1 MIRVMGGKSVKS
13 GTQET
18 NESCRAR
25 SYRSAAHRCFDDGFT
40 SRAVR
45 AIPACLA
52 LVLLVGCGYQ
62 FRVEGAGPTIGG
74 TRAQTSDQPTPR
86 LVIRT
91 LENKSFEP
99 NLETRYTNYLR
110 REFSSGSGTQI
121 VPDSEAADLVL
132 TGQILSVEVPTLSF
146 SLTPTPGSQTGS
158 ATTLESRA
166 EVTVV
171 VKIEETRTKKLVWT
185 QIAKGSSEFYITPD
199 LQFNRVLQTRALEQ
213 AGRFAAEDLASRFL
227 LHLESSG
234 GVKPAAEASS
244 MEPAAQ

>member
-1 MIRVMGGKSVKS
+1 M
-13 GTQET
+13 TQFRT
-18 NESCRAR
+18 IAR
-25 SYRSAAHRCFDDGFT
+25 WGAPLVSA
-40 SRAVR
+40 V
-45 AIPACLA
+45 CL
-52 LVLLVGCGYQ
+52 LLLAGCGYQ

-74 TRAQTSDQPTPR
+74 KRAQASDQPTPR

-91 LENKSFEP
+91 LVNNSFEP

-110 REFSSGSGTQI
+110 REFSSGSGTQV
-121 VPDSEAADLVL
+121 VPDNEAADLVL
-132 TGQILSVEVPTLSF
+132 TGQILSVSVPTLSF
-146 SLTPTPGSQTGS
+146 TLTPTPSNQTGS

-227 LHLESSG
+227 LHLESG
-234 GVKPAAEASS
+234 GGAKPAAAGSS
-244 MEPAAQ
+244 TVPSAQ

>member
-1 MIRVMGGKSVKS
+1 MPAIAMRMKHPSYLSMLSTQHSAFAAILVM
-13 GTQET
+13 
-18 NESCRAR
+18 AALL
-25 SYRSAAHRCFDDGFT
+25 SA
-40 SRAVR
+40 
-45 AIPACLA
+45 
-52 LVLLVGCGYQ
+52 CGYQ

-74 TRAQTSDQPTPR
+74 ATTRASDQPTPR

-110 REFSSGSGTQI
+110 REFSSGSGAQV

-146 SLTPTPGSQTGS
+146 SLTPTPGSQAGS

-171 VKIEETRTKKLVWT
+171 VKIEETRTKKLIWT
-185 QIAKGSSEFYITPD
+185 QVAKGSSEFYITPD

-227 LHLESSG
+227 LHLESG
-234 GVKPAAEASS
+234 GGATPAAEASS
-244 MEPAAQ
+244 TVPSAK